1 MCRPSHGLFSRPEAG
16 SRRQLHRAAQREQ
29 GAAHLLMTCG
39 FCSCALFSMSC
50 RASLRMYCCAA
61 TVFSSDL
68 SGSLTRRGQSRAIF
82 SARRYVA
89 STATRCAAD
98 MTRALRER
106 ATWFSANSRALAV
119 RHRELNRTRRAR
131 QAHTLGSALPGRG
144 GEEHPRCFPAP
155 AARSLCS
162 PPKAQLSL
170 SVPRQ
175 RTNCPTM
182 ACGGLLALVM
192 ALGGMRSGAGLAVP
206 WRCVDYGTA
215 GVWSRARAHTRARRC
230 AHPHLNTLAG
240 MHTPQGRWA
249 ARVRPSPL
257 RRALRRT
264 HTGNTP
270 ASTHALGR
278 GAAQGAAF
286 LKSLFTSR
294 RAPAC
299 ALLTGMKPDREEH
312 GRNSRCAH
320 LPSKKSYGPCQPPRL
335 LALARPLLRPMP
347 AHTARKD

>member
-119 RHRELNRTRRAR
+119 RH
-131 QAHTLGSALPGRG
+131 
-144 GEEHPRCFPAP
+144 
-155 AARSLCS
+155 
-162 PPKAQLSL
+162 
-170 SVPRQ
+170 SVPRAQQDKACAAGAHAGQCATWQ
-175 RTNCPTM
+175 R
-182 ACGGLLALVM
+182 
-192 ALGGMRSGAGLAVP
+192 
-206 WRCVDYGTA
+206 
-215 GVWSRARAHTRARRC
+215 
-230 AHPHLNTLAG
+230 
-240 MHTPQGRWA
+240 
-249 ARVRPSPL
+249 
-257 RRALRRT
+257 
-264 HTGNTP
+264 
-270 ASTHALGR
+270 GR
-278 GAAQGAAF
+278 GAPA
-286 LKSLFTSR
+286 LFSR
-294 RAPAC
+294 PC
-299 ALLTGMKPDREEH
+299 GP
-312 GRNSRCAH
+312 
-320 LPSKKSYGPCQPPRL
+320 LPL
-335 LALARPLLRPMP
+335 LASQSAALPLCFRGSAR
-347 AHTARKD
+347 TAPPWRAAGCWRS

>member
-170 SVPRQ
+170 SVSEAAHELPHHGVR
-175 RTNCPTM
+175 R
-182 ACGGLLALVM
+182 AAGARDGARRDAFGG
-192 ALGGMRSGAGLAVP
+192 GAGRPMEVRGLRHRRRAVACARTHACSALRASAP
-206 WRCVDYGTA
+206 EHTRGNAHSAGPLGRSSAAITTAPGASADAHRQHTCVHPCPGPRGSA
-215 GVWSRARAHTRARRC
+215 GCCISQKFVHFPQSACLCAADWDEAGQGRARAQ
-230 AHPHLNTLAG
+230 L
-240 MHTPQGRWA
+240 
-249 ARVRPSPL
+249 
-257 RRALRRT
+257 ALR
-264 HTGNTP
+264 
-270 ASTHALGR
+270 ASA
-278 GAAQGAAF
+278 
-286 LKSLFTSR
+286 
-294 RAPAC
+294 
-299 ALLTGMKPDREEH
+299 E
-312 GRNSRCAH
+312 
-320 LPSKKSYGPCQPPRL
+320 
-335 LALARPLLRPMP
+335 
-347 AHTARKD
+347 